1 MAKKI
6 SAKTADKPKA
16 AAKDIA
22 STKAAKMAKA
32 AASAPKTTGSKKE
45 KSPSKEKEKAPS
57 KEKVPSEVKKAKASS
72 VGTEEKK
79 RVASA
84 QPNAKVGGKAVK
96 PRAEVVEPLA
106 APPPTGRKRG
116 RPRKD
121 IAFEEP
127 PPLQDIVDDDLADLD
142 REPDADAI
150 ASIEEDLDDDDTPSF
165 SDDKDDDLL
174 DGDSLSEG
182 YEQRNG
188 LTTESFFDNINGLTS
203 KALNDVVKSLQRRA
217 EMHGGY
223 VTVDEVNQALPMDFR
238 TESDIETCQLLLSQL
253 SIDVIDTAREK
264 DYIDK
269 RDSDIQHALAAKI
282 DYFDDPIRMY
292 LHQMGQVPLLTR
304 DREIEICRDIEES
317 ERGVRESFSHF
328 GFMPDLCIELINK
341 LFAGNERFDRVIT
354 DKFSDSRDQ
363 YMESRPEL
371 IEKLTECGKAM
382 RKAFLAMPKPDPK
395 EKKAAK
401 PSKAAKGKNGATE
414 AKQPKTEYEKQM
426 EKALRERDK
435 ARAKFLETAD
445 ELKFKQKVIEKLC
458 QDGEERFYGEYKK
471 LKDALAK
478 AKKNSG
484 RHPEKTREIEATIQ
498 RQILDKACLSEK
510 EFVDE
515 FENLKKVMRMG
526 QRARNDMVKANLRLV
541 ISIVKKY
548 MNRGLSFLDLIQEGN
563 TGLMKAV
570 EKFEYQRGYKF
581 STYATWWIRQ
591 AATRAIAD
599 QARTIR
605 IPVHMIETINRLA
618 RVQKKLVQEL
628 DREPS
633 LEETAAEL
641 GCSIERVREIFR
653 MAQHPISLQN
663 PVGDGEDAQFGDFI
677 EDKSSESPSEMA
689 SQSMLKERLRE
700 VLNTLT
706 IREREVLDMRFGLS
720 DGYPKTLEDVGKAFG
735 VTRERIRQIEAKA
748 LKKLRH
754 PNRRKKLD
762 GYV

>member
-6 SAKTADKPKA
+6 IDKKAGKPKA
-16 AAKDIA
+16 AAKDVSIPQKGKKA
-22 STKAAKMAKA
+22 QAVAVKTSAAATEKAASSKA
-32 AASAPKTTGSKKE
+32 
-45 KSPSKEKEKAPS
+45 
-57 KEKVPSEVKKAKASS
+57 KKAKS
-72 VGTEEKK
+72 VPEEKETK
-79 RVASA
+79 KPVEKK
-84 QPNAKVGGKAVK
+84 AK
-96 PRAEVVEPLA
+96 PIAETFA
-106 APPPTGRKRG
+106 APPPASTGRRRG

-121 IAFEEP
+121 AVVQEP
-127 PPLQDIVDDDLADLD
+127 PEVEDMLDDDLPDLD

-174 DGDSLSEG
+174 EGDSLSEG

-304 DREIEICRDIEES
+304 EREIEICRDIEES
-317 ERGVRESFSHF
+317 ESGVRESFSHF
-328 GFMPDLCIELINK
+328 GFMPELCIELINK

-363 YMESRPEL
+363 YMENRPEL

-382 RKAFLAMPKPDPK
+382 RKAFLAMPKDDPK
-395 EKKAAK
+395 EKKPPK
-401 PSKAAKGKNGATE
+401 PAKGKKGADP
-414 AKQPKTEYEKQM
+414 AQQPKTEREKQI

-435 ARAKFLETAD
+435 ARAKFLETTD

-458 QDGEERFYGEYKK
+458 QEGEERFYAEYKK
-471 LKDALAK
+471 LKVDLAK

-484 RHPEKTREIEATIQ
+484 RHPEKAKEIEAAIQ

-515 FENLKKVMRMG
+515 FENLKKVMRKG